1 MYFSFVAGT
10 SEGNLLGL
18 VVGTTLVEYGFF
30 WLLLGILEV
39 IRSESRL
46 NRQNLREVSADRD
59 NE

>member
-10 SEGNLLGL
+10 SEGSLIGL
-18 VVGTTLVEYGFF
+18 ADGATLVEYGFF

-59 NE
+59 DE

>member
-10 SEGNLLGL
+10 SEGNLIGL
-18 VVGTTLVEYGFF
+18 VDGATLVEYGFF

-59 NE
+59 DE